1 MNGDEA
7 RGKSHRG
14 LVILAVAL
22 LAAATAVLWLEQ
34 ASTLPREACLM
45 AGIFLLAAIL
55 WATEALPLFAT
66 SLLVIGLQT
75 LLLANPGQWPGLGF
89 ADGGGPDYQQ
99 VLTAP
104 LDPVIVLFFGG
115 FLLARAGVKEGV
127 DGAMAALML
136 RPCGGQPL
144 LVLLGIMV
152 TTAVFSM
159 WMSNTATAAMMI
171 TLVTPLLARLPD
183 ADPFRKALV
192 LAVAFAANIG
202 GMGTPIG
209 SPPNAVA
216 IGYLERAG
224 ISMSFVEWM
233 VLAIP
238 LMAGLL
244 LFAWALIWVLY
255 RPRAQG
261 LDLSVVPKTM
271 SRRGWYVVG
280 VFGTTVALW
289 LSEPLHGLPAA
300 VVALLPAIIFTA
312 SGLLG
317 RDDVNSLQWN
327 ILILIAGGISLG
339 AGLRMTG
346 LDREIADA
354 LGAAGVLELG
364 LLGLAVLAL
373 VTLALSTFMSNT
385 AAANLLL
392 PIALSLAAVI
402 EPGGSLA
409 LQFALCIALTASV
422 SMALPVS
429 TPPNA
434 IAYARGEIATRDMV
448 VPGIIIG
455 VLAVTLIVLGS
466 GLVIGLWG
474 LAG

>member
-1 MNGDEA
+1 MSPGHSA
-7 RGKSHRG
+7 RKPSRG
-14 LVILAVAL
+14 PVILALAL
-22 LAAATAVLWLEQ
+22 LASAGLAWWLAQ
-34 ASTLPREACLM
+34 RTGLPREACFM

-55 WATEALPLFAT
+55 WASEALPLFAT

-89 ADGGGPDYQQ
+89 AAGDGPGYQQ

-136 RPCGGQPL
+136 RPCGGRPL

-171 TLVTPLLARLPD
+171 TLVAPLLARLPD
-183 ADPFRKALV
+183 AEPFRKALV

-224 ISMSFVEWM
+224 ISMSFIEWM

-238 LMAGLL
+238 LMTILL
-244 LFAWALIWVLY
+244 LFAWLLLWTLY
-255 RPRAQG
+255 RPRQRG
-261 LDLSVVPKTM
+261 LALGVAPQPM
-271 SRRGWYVVG
+271 RRRGWYVVG
-280 VFGTTVALW
+280 VFCLTVVLW

-300 VVALLPAIIFTA
+300 VVALLPAVIFTA

-327 ILILIAGGISLG
+327 ILILIGGGISLG
-339 AGLRMTG
+339 AGMRMTG
-346 LDREIADA
+346 LDEAIAAA

-364 LLGLAVLAL
+364 LLGLAILAL
-373 VTLALSTFMSNT
+373 ATLALSTFMSNT

-434 IAYARGEIATRDMV
+434 IAYARGEIGTRDMV
-448 VPGIIIG
+448 LPGIVIG
-455 VLAVTLIVLGS
+455 ALAVVLIVLGS
-466 GLVIGLWG
+466 GLVIRLWG
-474 LAG
+474 LGG